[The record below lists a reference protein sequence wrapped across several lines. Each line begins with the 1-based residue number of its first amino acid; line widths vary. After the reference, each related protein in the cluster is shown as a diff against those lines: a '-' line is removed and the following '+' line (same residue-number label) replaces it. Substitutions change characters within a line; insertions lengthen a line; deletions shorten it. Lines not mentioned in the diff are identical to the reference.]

1 MRTDQRQAG
10 MECDHQTLYIG
21 RAKMTP
27 VSPLPG
33 RMTSRLIV
41 LGNMAERKSPNLI
54 DLESNKRQALIC
66 SMDYLVVG
74 TGCHMDILLAA
85 IHTLKEI
92 HPTLKVVLA
101 DSKERPVLSKQAPP
115 QGVHSVMSV
124 SRDQAQTGRSLLFHQ
139 SGILAGTNAGL
150 AAFIAFML
158 DAKLETRVNIAM
170 AATNVCPELFGFSTE
185 SEPVQT
191 STSN

>member
-1 MRTDQRQAG
+1 
-10 MECDHQTLYIG
+10 MECEDQTLYIG
-21 RAKMTP
+21 RAKLTC

-41 LGNMAERKSPNLI
+41 LGNMAERKSPDLI
-54 DLESNKRQALIC
+54 DIESNKKQATIC

-74 TGCHMDILLAA
+74 TGCDMDRLLTA
-85 IHTLKEI
+85 INTLKEI
-92 HPTLKVVLA
+92 HPALKVVLA
-101 DSKERPVLSKQAPP
+101 DSKERPLLSKQAPP
-115 QGVHSVMSV
+115 PGVHSVMTV

-158 DAKLETRVNIAM
+158 DAKLETRANIAM
-170 AATNVCPELFGFSTE
+170 AATNVCPELFGLS
-185 SEPVQT
+185 S
-191 STSN
+191 